1 MRMAQLAI
9 GVIMQRRSLEN
20 RWVSEAWSAV
30 GVVPLAGVG
39 TGVQMLAT
47 SAERDT
53 YLVPG
58 LHLELFPDEDE
69 GYFENAMAPEPKVFV
84 KWRMQENRAIPVI
97 ASVSYAEG
105 TRMFDC
111 GEAADGVPMSGEIH
125 AWLLAYLQAH
135 YQPRSTR
142 RAHRGPKSATLA

>member
-1 MRMAQLAI
+1 MAELAI
-9 GVIMQRRSLEN
+9 AVIMQRRSLN
-20 RWVSEAWSAV
+20 NPWLSEAWSAV
-30 GVVPLAGVG
+30 GVVPQAGAG
-39 TGVQMLAT
+39 GVAGWLSLAT

-58 LHLELFPDEDE
+58 LRLELFPDEDE

-84 KWRMQENRAIPVI
+84 KWRMQEGRAIPVM

-105 TRMFDC
+105 TRMFDS
-111 GEAADGVPMSGEIH
+111 GEAADGVPMSGDIQ

-142 RAHRGPKSATLA
+142 REHRSSKSAGPA

>member
-20 RWVSEAWSAV
+20 RWASEAWSAV
-30 GVVPLAGVG
+30 GVVPQSGVD
-39 TGVQMLAT
+39 TGVHMLAA

-58 LHLELFPDEDE
+58 LRLELFPDEDE
-69 GYFENAMAPEPKVFV
+69 GYFENAMAPDPKVFI
-84 KWRMQENRAIPVI
+84 KWRMHDGRAIPVM

-111 GEAADGVPMSGEIH
+111 GEAADGVPMPGDIH

-142 RAHRGPKSATLA
+142 REHRGPKSPRPT

>member
-1 MRMAQLAI
+1 
-9 GVIMQRRSLEN
+9 MQRRSLN
-20 RWVSEAWSAV
+20 NPWLSEAWAAV
-30 GVVPLAGVG
+30 GVVPHAGADS
-39 TGVQMLAT
+39 GVLMLVT
-47 SAERDT
+47 SPERDT

-84 KWRMQENRAIPVI
+84 KWRMQDGRAIPVM

-105 TRMFDC
+105 TRMFDS
-111 GEAADGVPMSGEIH
+111 GEDADGVPMPGEIH

-142 RAHRGPKSATLA
+142 RAHRSPKTTSQP

>member
-1 MRMAQLAI
+1 MRMAQLPI
-9 GVIMQRRSLEN
+9 GVIMQRRSLNN

-30 GVVPLAGVG
+30 GVVPQSDVH
-39 TGVQMLAT
+39 TGVLMLAT

-84 KWRMQENRAIPVI
+84 KWRMQDGRAMPVM

-111 GEAADGVPMSGEIH
+111 GEAADGVSMPGEIR
-125 AWLLAYLQAH
+125 AWLLAYLQAN

-142 RAHRGPKSATLA
+142 REHRGPKSARPV